1 MSELRCARIN
11 QVLKERISEILM
23 RYFRDEIGFTT
34 ITDVKVTP
42 DLRNAVIYYSV
53 IGSDDE
59 KKKTAKLLTAARS
72 FINVEMGK
80 NLHIKYTPVIKFEY
94 DNIPEGASKIFELL
108 NKIEEEKI
116 VEHSE
121 KIQELPCR
129 SKKHYRKSKK

>member
-11 QVLKERISEILM
+11 QVLKERLSEIFI
-23 RYFRDEIGFTT
+23 RYLRDEIGFTT

-42 DLRNAVIYYSV
+42 DLRNATVYYSV
-53 IGSDDE
+53 IGSDEE
-59 KKKTAKLLTAARS
+59 KRKTAKSLENSRS

-94 DNIPEGASKIFELL
+94 DDTQEKASRVFELL

-116 VEHSE
+116 VESSE
-121 KIQELPCR
+121 KIHKPSRRPKKR
-129 SKKHYRKSKK
+129 SKKSKK